1 MLDDVGN
8 FKKMF
13 HICLQH
19 CSVTSLVNCYPLFLG
34 MLQTCTTSSEKACL
48 FPPWCL
54 VYVRTDV
61 VHFIYFKKK
70 NLKQKQNTMLLTI
83 SCQFVKMNTNRI
95 RIAPNLM
102 MYLAIIFT
110 WATCSCFYNL
120 VNMLVIFFR
129 GMCYIAVLTEPI
141 TICNSFI
148 WKPLP
153 NTKMARELEQK
164 WHHIIYVKKK
174 RFVWN

>member
-1 MLDDVGN
+1 MSFSTL
-8 FKKMF
+8 MF
-13 HICLQH
+13 GLRQNWC
-19 CSVTSLVNCYPLFLG
+19 CSFYIF
-34 MLQTCTTSSEKACL
+34 Q
-48 FPPWCL
+48 
-54 VYVRTDV
+54 
-61 VHFIYFKKK
+61 KKK
-70 NLKQKQNTMLLTI
+70 KLKQKQNTMLLTI

-174 RFVWN
+174 KDLSEINFHFIRYLCNEMCVS

>member
-1 MLDDVGN
+1 MSFSTL
-8 FKKMF
+8 MF
-13 HICLQH
+13 GLRQNW
-19 CSVTSLVNCYPLFLG
+19 CSFY
-34 MLQTCTTSSEKACL
+34 
-48 FPPWCL
+48 
-54 VYVRTDV
+54 
-61 VHFIYFKKK
+61 IFKKK

-95 RIAPNLM
+95 RIGPNLM

-120 VNMLVIFFR
+120 VNMWVIFFR

-174 RFVWN
+174 DLSEINFHFIRYLCNEMCVS